1 VGVDR
6 KALEASLR
14 RLDRLAVGQLDMASL
29 LNRVVGAAGQLFPV
43 SGAGLMVVDTAHELR
58 YLASSDQV
66 GRWLEDAQL
75 QTGEGPCVDA
85 FILDRPVHT
94 ADVLAEQRWPR
105 LRRLLEQALEKA
117 KVRAVLGV
125 PVRLGGGPVGIL
137 WAYIDDPCEWDED
150 DVEALCSYA
159 RVIENLLALS
169 VAAHRS
175 DQLAGQLQYALDYR
189 VAIERAIGFVMARD
203 GVDAVTAFN
212 GLRTKARN
220 SRRKIGEVAE
230 ETVRGEPLA

>member
-14 RLDRLAVGQLDMASL
+14 RLDRLAVGDLDMADL
-29 LNRVVGAAGQLFPV
+29 LNEVVEAAGRLFPV
-43 SGAGLMVVDTAHELR
+43 SGAALMVVDTAHELR
-58 YLASSDQV
+58 YVASSDQA

-75 QTGEGPCVDA
+75 QSGEGPCVDA
-85 FILDRPVHT
+85 FILDRPVRT
-94 ADVLAEQRWPR
+94 TDVLADPRWPH
-105 LRRLLEQALEKA
+105 LPALLEKA

-137 WAYIDDPCEWDED
+137 GAYIDDPREWDD
-150 DVEALCSYA
+150 DDLEALSSYA
-159 RVIENLLALS
+159 RVIENLLAIS

-175 DQLAGQLQYALDYR
+175 DQLAAQLQYALDYR

-212 GLRTKARN
+212 GLRTKARS

-230 ETVRGEPLA
+230 ETTRGGP